1 MTGAALLAAVLIGIG
16 TVALRGSVVVLAEKM
31 GKVPPRAGQ
40 VLRMIPPASLAALV
54 TPALFRPAGTFEL
67 LSPELLAGV
76 LALLVAWRTKNLLAT
91 IVVGLVAVVLLGLV
105 L

>member
-1 MTGAALLAAVLIGIG
+1 VTAAGLVAAVLIGLG

-31 GKVPPRAGQ
+31 GEVPPRVTQ
-40 VLRMIPPASLAALV
+40 VLRMIPAASLAALV
-54 TPALFRPAGTFEL
+54 TPALFRPAGAFDL

-76 LALLVAWRTKNLLAT
+76 LALLVAWRTKNLFLT
-91 IVVGLVAVVLLGLV
+91 IVVGLVAVALLGLV

>member
-1 MTGAALLAAVLIGIG
+1 MTAAALVAAVLIGLG

-31 GKVPPRAGQ
+31 GEVPPRVAQ
-40 VLRMIPPASLAALV
+40 VLRMIPAASLAALV
-54 TPALFRPAGTFEL
+54 TPALFRPEGTFDL
-67 LSPELLAGV
+67 LSPELLAGI
-76 LALLVAWRTKNLLAT
+76 LAVVVAWRTRNLFLT

>member
-1 MTGAALLAAVLIGIG
+1 MSGAALLAAVLIGIG
-16 TVALRGSVVVLAEKM
+16 TVALRGSVVVLAERM
-31 GKVPPRAGQ
+31 GEVPPRTAR

-54 TPALFRPAGTFEL
+54 TPALFRPTGTLDL

-76 LALLVAWRTKNLLAT
+76 LALVVAWRTKNLFLT